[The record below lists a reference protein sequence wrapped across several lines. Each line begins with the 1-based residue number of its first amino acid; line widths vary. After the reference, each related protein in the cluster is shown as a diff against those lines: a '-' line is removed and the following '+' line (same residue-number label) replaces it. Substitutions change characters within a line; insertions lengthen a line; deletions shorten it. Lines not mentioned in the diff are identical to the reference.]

1 MQIMNI
7 QMPPC
12 VTTTLSLSG
21 DAFDPDEL
29 TSVIG
34 VEPTQ
39 IWRQERR
46 YIKELVPDS
55 ELIAWRHHRHKC
67 AAWSLG
73 EAVEAA
79 LSVIWE
85 KKDAVRAFAENHG
98 VTVHVA
104 CRPYGDASV
113 IIYSMHAQ
121 AIQRLAFFNATL
133 SLTIYKSEL

>member
-1 MQIMNI
+1 MNI

-12 VTTTLSLSG
+12 VTTTLSFDG

-34 VEPTQ
+34 VEPSQ

-46 YIKELVPDS
+46 YIKDLVPDS
-55 ELIAWRHHRHKC
+55 PLIAWRHHRPKC

-73 EAVEAA
+73 EAIVAA

-85 KKDAVRAFAENHG
+85 KRDAIRAFAENHG
-98 VTVHVA
+98 LNVHVT
-104 CRPYGDASV
+104 CRPYGDASI
-113 IIYSMHAQ
+113 IIYGIHAQ
-121 AIQRLAFFNATL
+121 AIQRLAFFNASL
-133 SLTIYKSEL
+133 SLPIYKSEL